1 MKEGRNLST
10 ELNSVT
16 ADKQKLQNENT
27 RLNHRIEYLE
37 DQVAELENIWN
48 IRNIWNIWTRWP
60 SWRTA

>member
-37 DQVAELENIWN
+37 DQVAEFTFDTFIEI
-48 IRNIWNIWTRWP
+48 
-60 SWRTA
+60 